1 MKAVFCV
8 TNDLNTDQRMIRICS
23 TLQAAGW
30 QVELIGRKKKDSSE
44 LRERPF
50 QQTRLN
56 CFFQRGKL
64 FYLEYNLRLLCY
76 LLFLKMDV
84 LCVIDLDTA
93 LPGIFVKNTRNIYL
107 VYDAH
112 ELFPMVPEVQNRKL
126 VQRVWFWVER
136 RIFKK
141 ADLIYTVG
149 TALADYFEQKYH
161 RKVEVIRNMPN
172 SLIVEPDMGTTEL
185 NSDLGESNAV
195 AAESNFRITE
205 LNSVDAESETPNALV
220 SKTANLNS
228 GIPPIPFKDG
238 TFILYQGALNQGR
251 GLERLLRILTQEK
264 FPLLLVGS
272 GDVEAKL
279 KQFVLD
285 NQLQDRV
292 HFMGF
297 VRPELL
303 PQITRK
309 ARIGYNVS
317 ENEGLSY
324 YLSLNNKFFD
334 YAEAG
339 LPSIIN
345 DFPEYV
351 ALTQEFKVGL
361 VAELNDAVIAEKL
374 RILMENDEIYQECV
388 ENCLKAREIWSWKY
402 ESQRLIELYKS

>member
-30 QVELIGRKKKDSSE
+30 EVELIGRKKSDSSE
-44 LRERPF
+44 MLKRSF
-50 QQTRLN
+50 KQTRLN

-93 LPGIFVKNTRNIYL
+93 MPGIFVKNTRNIFL

-112 ELFPMVPEVQNRKL
+112 ELFPMVPEVRNRKI
-126 VQRVWFWVER
+126 VQQIWFWVER

-149 TALADYFEQKYH
+149 TALADYFQQKYH
-161 RKVEVIRNMPN
+161 RNVAVIRNMPN
-172 SLIVEPDMGTTEL
+172 ALPP
-185 NSDLGESNAV
+185 ESNS
-195 AAESNFRITE
+195 ESNEFI
-205 LNSVDAESETPNALV
+205 AQPNFQSNEFTSPSARA
-220 SKTANLNS
+220 ANLKLPL
-228 GIPPIPFKDG
+228 PPIPFQDG

-251 GLERLLRILTQEK
+251 GLERLLRILNHEE

-272 GDVEAKL
+272 GDIEAEL
-279 KQFVLD
+279 KQFVHD
-285 NQLQDRV
+285 NQLQERV

-309 ARIGYNVS
+309 ARVGYNVS

-334 YAEAG
+334 YVEAG
-339 LPSIIN
+339 LPSVIN
-345 DFPEYV
+345 HFPEYV
-351 ALTQEFKVGL
+351 SLTQEFKVGL
-361 VAELNDAVIAEKL
+361 VAELDDAVIAEKL
-374 RILMENDEIYQECV
+374 RILMKNDEIYQECV
-388 ENCLKAREIWSWKY
+388 ENCIKAREIWSWKN
-402 ESQRLIELYKS
+402 ESQRLIELYKK

>member
-30 QVELIGRKKKDSSE
+30 EVELIGRKKSNSSE
-44 LRERPF
+44 LLERTF
-50 QQTRLN
+50 KQTRLN
-56 CFFQRGKL
+56 CFFQRGKF
-64 FYLEYNLRLLCY
+64 FYLEYNLRLWFY
-76 LLFLKMDV
+76 LLFLKMDF

-93 LPGIFVKNTRNIYL
+93 LPGIFIKNIRSIYL

-112 ELFPMVPEVQNRKL
+112 ELFPMVPEVRNRKM
-126 VQRVWFWVER
+126 VQRIWFWVER

-149 TALADYFEQKYH
+149 SALADYFQQKYH
-161 RKVEVIRNMPN
+161 RKVEVIRNMPM
-172 SLIVEPDMGTTEL
+172 SLSAESNFGIIEL
-185 NSDLGESNAV
+185 NSVASDSKTSNTAKSKTAN
-195 AAESNFRITE
+195 AAESN
-205 LNSVDAESETPNALV
+205 
-220 SKTANLNS
+220 
-228 GIPPIPFKDG
+228 IPQIPFNDG

-251 GLERLLRILTQEK
+251 GLERLLRILIREE
-264 FPLLLVGS
+264 FSLLLVGS
-272 GDVEAKL
+272 GDVEAEL
-279 KQFVLD
+279 KQFVRD
-285 NQLQDRV
+285 NLLQDRV

-334 YAEAG
+334 YVEAK
-339 LPSIIN
+339 LPSLIN

-361 VAELNDAVIAEKL
+361 VAELNDTVIAEKL
-374 RILMENDEIYQECV
+374 RILMKNDQIYQECV
-388 ENCLKAREIWSWKY
+388 ENCIKAREIWSWKN
-402 ESQRLIELYKS
+402 ESQKLIDLYNSFL

>member
-30 QVELIGRKKKDSSE
+30 EVELIGRKKSNSSE
-44 LRERPF
+44 LLERTF
-50 QQTRLN
+50 KQTRLN
-56 CFFQRGKL
+56 CFFQRGKF
-64 FYLEYNLRLLCY
+64 FYIEYNFRLWFY
-76 LLFLKMDV
+76 LLFLNMDL

-93 LPGIFVKNTRNIYL
+93 LPGIFMKNFRSIYL

-112 ELFPMVPEVQNRKL
+112 ELFPMVPEVRNRKM
-126 VQRVWFWVER
+126 VQRIWFWVER

-149 TALADYFEQKYH
+149 SALADYFQQKYH
-161 RKVEVIRNMPN
+161 RKVEVIRNMPI
-172 SLIVEPDMGTTEL
+172 SL
-185 NSDLGESNAV
+185 SAESNFRIS
-195 AAESNFRITE
+195 EINTFDSDSNFRITE
-205 LNSVDAESETPNALV
+205 LNSVDSDSKTSNTAK
-220 SKTANLNS
+220 SKTANAAESRILQ
-228 GIPPIPFKDG
+228 IPFNDG

-251 GLERLLRILTQEK
+251 GLERLLRILIREE

-272 GDVEAKL
+272 GDVEADL
-279 KQFVLD
+279 KQFVRD
-285 NQLQDRV
+285 NLLQDRV

-334 YAEAG
+334 YVEAK
-339 LPSIIN
+339 LPSLIN

-361 VAELNDAVIAEKL
+361 VAELNDTVIAKKL
-374 RILMENDEIYQECV
+374 RILMKNDEIYQECV
-388 ENCLKAREIWSWKY
+388 ENCIKAREIWSWKN
-402 ESQRLIELYKS
+402 ESQKLIDLYNSFL

>member
-30 QVELIGRKKKDSSE
+30 EVELIGRKKRDSSE
-44 LRERPF
+44 LLKRDF
-50 QQTRLN
+50 KQTRLN

-64 FYLEYNLRLLCY
+64 FYLEYNIRLLCY

-93 LPGIFVKNTRNIYL
+93 LPGIFVKNTRNIFL

-112 ELFPMVPEVQNRKL
+112 ELFPMVPEVRNRKM
-126 VQRVWFWVER
+126 VQRIWFWVER

-149 TALADYFEQKYH
+149 SALADYFQQKYH
-161 RKVEVIRNMPN
+161 RKVEVIRNMPI
-172 SLIVEPDMGTTEL
+172 SLT
-185 NSDLGESNAV
+185 
-195 AAESNFRITE
+195 AESNFKITTS
-205 LNSVDAESETPNALV
+205 NSVAADSKTANAAE
-220 SKTANLNS
+220 SKTANLHGS
-228 GIPPIPFKDG
+228 IPPIPFKDG

-251 GLERLLRILTQEK
+251 GLERLLRILTQEQYS
-264 FPLLLVGS
+264 LLLVGS
-272 GDVEAKL
+272 GDVEAEL
-279 KQFVLD
+279 KQFVHD
-285 NQLQDRV
+285 NQLQNRV

-297 VRPELL
+297 VRPEFL

-324 YLSLNNKFFD
+324 FLSLNNKFFD
-334 YAEAG
+334 YVEAG

-345 DFPEYV
+345 DFPEYA

-361 VAELNDAVIAEKL
+361 VAELNDSVVAKKL

-388 ENCLKAREIWSWKY
+388 ENCIKAREIWSWKN

>member
-23 TLQAAGW
+23 TLQTAGW
-30 QVELIGRKKKDSSE
+30 EVELIGRKKRDSSE
-44 LRERPF
+44 LLKRDF
-50 QQTRLN
+50 KQTRLN
-56 CFFQRGKL
+56 CFFQKGKL

-76 LLFLKMDV
+76 LCFLKMDV

-112 ELFPMVPEVQNRKL
+112 ELFPMVPEVRNRKM
-126 VQRVWFWVER
+126 VQRIWFWVER

-149 TALADYFEQKYH
+149 SALADHFQQKYH
-161 RKVEVIRNMPN
+161 REVEVIRNMPN
-172 SLIVEPDMGTTEL
+172 SQLVESNFKKPEL
-185 NSDLGESNAV
+185 NSV
-195 AAESNFRITE
+195 AAESK
-205 LNSVDAESETPNALV
+205 SENAAD
-220 SKTANLNS
+220 SKTANVNGS
-228 GIPPIPFKDG
+228 IPQIPFKDG

-251 GLERLLRILTQEK
+251 GLERLLRILIHEK

-272 GDVEAKL
+272 GDVEAEL
-279 KQFVLD
+279 KQFVHD

-297 VRPELL
+297 ARPELL

-334 YAEAG
+334 YVEAG

-345 DFPEYV
+345 DFPEYA

-388 ENCLKAREIWSWKY
+388 ENCIKAREIWSWKN